1 MLVLLEPQCTIFCLF
16 RRIAFMSFTGLD
28 APCFP
33 GLTADCVQALTIL
46 VRIAEAMPKKS
57 WVKITQCFAFL
68 GDASKVA
75 HILATL
81 LKGSEVSQLLVTQS
95 SYSQLSG

>member
-1 MLVLLEPQCTIFCLF
+1 
-16 RRIAFMSFTGLD
+16 MSTTGLNV
-28 APCFP
+28 PCFP

-81 LKGSEVSQLLVTQS
+81 LKGSEVSQPQVIKS
-95 SYSQLSG
+95 SYTLLSG